1 MSLYG
6 GSNLGDNIHNL
17 VDRSDGNT
25 SDLEAEGQE
34 LIKGIEQSIYELL
47 KQQGDLFLTIQQ
59 KLLTILF

>member
-17 VDRSDGNT
+17 VERSDDNT
-25 SDLEAEGQE
+25 SDSEAEGQE
-34 LIKGIEQSIYELL
+34 LIKGIEQRIYELL

-59 KLLTILF
+59 KLLIILF